1 MREVASKGQLWSS
14 FARAALVTVPL
25 ILLLG
30 FAAARL
36 TPTGSDNPWYE
47 ALVKPAE
54 TPPNWVFP
62 VAWTTLYVLMGLAL
76 AVIVNARG
84 AKGRGLAIGLFA
96 LQFAVNLTWS
106 PIFFGWHK
114 IFLALVT
121 NGAMIAL
128 AIATTLLFGRIRS
141 VAAWL
146 MVPYLAWISFAA
158 LLTYKIDRLNPNAEA
173 LVAPAASA
181 QIGL

>member
-1 MREVASKGQLWSS
+1 VREVASKGQLWSS
-14 FARAALVTVPL
+14 FARVALVTVPL
-25 ILLLG
+25 VLLLG

-36 TPTGSDNPWYE
+36 APSGGDNPWYQ

-54 TPPNWVFP
+54 NPPDWVFP
-62 VAWTTLYVLMGLAL
+62 LAWTVLYALLGLAL
-76 AVIVNARG
+76 AVVVNARG
-84 AKGRGLAIGLFA
+84 ARGRSLAIGLFA
-96 LQFAVNLTWS
+96 AQLAVNLAWS

-121 NGAMIAL
+121 NGAMIVL
-128 AIATTLLFGRIRS
+128 AIATTLVFGRIRS
-141 VAAWL
+141 TAAWL

-158 LLTYKIDRLNPNAEA
+158 VLTYKIDRLNPNAEA